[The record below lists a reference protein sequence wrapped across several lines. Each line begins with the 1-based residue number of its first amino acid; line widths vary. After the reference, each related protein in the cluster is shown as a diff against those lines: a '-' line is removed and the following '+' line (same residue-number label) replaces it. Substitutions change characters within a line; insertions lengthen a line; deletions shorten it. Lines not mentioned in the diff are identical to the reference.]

1 MLLGVLNKEENLF
14 SELLK
19 RFRAI
24 MGRIGKST
32 KAKRQI
38 LEATGLSIVFS
49 CPTRW
54 WTELSAV
61 KRIQEIENMQPGES
75 G

>member
-1 MLLGVLNKEENLF
+1 
-14 SELLK
+14 
-19 RFRAI
+19 

-61 KRIQEIENMQPGES
+61 KRIREIENMQPGES